1 MDLFYGVL
9 LSAHLGLTGDYNS
22 IHPYA
27 GTYLNNNFMAGA
39 YYNSEYN
46 VSTYIGYTK
55 FFKNNTSLELGLVT
69 GYSHAQL
76 TPMMKLNYDRFFISP
91 ALENKDTVGIII
103 GSDWRF

>member
-1 MDLFYGVL
+1 MNWFYGVL
-9 LSAHLGLTGDYNS
+9 LSTHLGFAGDYNS
-22 IHPYA
+22 IHPYV

-39 YYNSEYN
+39 YYNSQYN
-46 VSTYIGYTK
+46 VSTYVGYE
-55 FFKNNTSLELGLVT
+55 KNFNNISLQLGLVT

-91 ALENKDTVGIII
+91 ALENKDTIGIII